1 MKSRSESLGQFY
13 QHKFNAEDISTAPV
27 YNSFNVFSIEDRI
40 LSGTSSPSFVR
51 RDFYKI
57 MLFRGENVFHFA
69 DKSVT
74 VSGNTLLFF
83 NPQVPYTY
91 DALSTNT
98 SGYFCVFREEFFND
112 AIKFPVRNNPLFM
125 ADAKPIYSLSAEHS
139 KQVAD
144 LFIKMSEELNAE
156 FDYKYDLIRSYVLEL
171 IFFALK
177 LENSSQQDI
186 RSNASFRIARVFK
199 ELLERQF
206 PIASPS
212 QRFTL
217 RSPQKF
223 ADALSIHTN
232 YLNRAVKKATGKTT
246 TEHIFERLISEAKIL
261 LRHSDWS
268 IAEISFALGF
278 EDPAHFNHFFKK
290 QTQVTPTAFRSV

>member
-1 MKSRSESLGQFY
+1 
-13 QHKFNAEDISTAPV
+13 
-27 YNSFNVFSIEDRI
+27 
-40 LSGTSSPSFVR
+40 
-51 RDFYKI
+51 
-57 MLFRGENVFHFA
+57 
-69 DKSVT
+69 
-74 VSGNTLLFF
+74 
-83 NPQVPYTY
+83 
-91 DALSTNT
+91 
-98 SGYFCVFREEFFND
+98 
-112 AIKFPVRNNPLFM
+112 M